1 MSAPRTLAR
10 FNNAVGPHVRES
22 RGGNRLPWVIAFA
35 GCLAAGLQTA
45 TQLCAA
51 DFGGHVA
58 LGPSLDGVYPPW
70 AFVAWWSQWNERY
83 PDAFMAAAHSGLLV
97 SCVAILV
104 LLAVKYGREGDN
116 PYLHGSARWA
126 NEGDI
131 RQAGLLSQSP
141 DHDGVYVGSWVD
153 GRGRRHYLR
162 HTGPEHVLCF
172 APTRSGKGVGLVIPT
187 LLSWP
192 HSAFVTD
199 LKGELWSL
207 TAGWRSQYARNR
219 VLRFEPAADEDTVRW
234 NPLLEIRLGTEHE
247 IADVQN
253 LATLIVDPDG
263 KGLESHWQKT
273 AQALLVGV
281 ILHVV
286 HKAALEKS
294 PATLAEVDRILAD
307 PNRPAAEL
315 WKEMT
320 VYPHVDGTVHPVV
333 GAAGRDMLD
342 RPEEEGG
349 SVLSTAK
356 SFLALYRDPV
366 VAHNTSASDF
376 RLRDLMH
383 ADCPVTLYLVTQPAD
398 KDRLRPLV
406 RTLVNMALRTLAD
419 KLAFENGAPKALYK
433 HRLLLM
439 LDEFVALKRLSIL
452 QESLAYIAGYG
463 LKAYLI
469 CQDIEQLQANEGY
482 GRDETITSNCHLQ
495 VAFPPNR
502 LTTAEHLSRLT
513 GQTTVA
519 HDQVTIN
526 GSGPALFATRS
537 RSRQWVQR
545 PLLTP
550 DECLRLPGPIKDVR
564 GSITEAGDMLV
575 FVAGRPAIYG
585 KQPLYFQDP
594 VFLAR
599 ASIPAPARAT

>member
-1 MSAPRTLAR
+1 MSAPRTIAG
-10 FNNAVGPHVRES
+10 FNNAVGPHVRER
-22 RGGNRLPWVIAFA
+22 RGADRWPWAMAFVA
-35 GCLAAGLQTA
+35 CMVAGLQTA

-51 DFGGHVA
+51 HFAQHSS
-58 LGPSLDGVYPPW
+58 LGSSFSGVYPPW
-70 AFVAWWSQWNERY
+70 AIVQWWYRWGERY
-83 PDAFMAAAHSGLLV
+83 PDAFIAAGNPGLLV
-97 SCVAILV
+97 CCGGTLLLVAIKH
-104 LLAVKYGREGDN
+104 ASQQGN

-126 NEGDI
+126 EERDI
-131 RQAGLLSQSP
+131 REAGLLAQSAAQ
-141 DHDGVYVGSWVD
+141 DGVYVGSWVD
-153 GRGRRHYLR
+153 RRGRQHYLR

-207 TAGWRSQYARNR
+207 TAGWRSQHARNR
-219 VLRFEPAADEDTVRW
+219 VLRFEPAADEHTVRW
-234 NPLLEIRLGTEHE
+234 NPLLEIRIGTEHE

-263 KGLESHWQKT
+263 KGLDSHWQKT
-273 AQALLVGV
+273 GQALLVGV
-281 ILHVV
+281 ILHAI
-286 HKAALEKS
+286 HKARVEKT
-294 PATLAEVDRILAD
+294 PATLAEVDRLLAD
-307 PNRPAAEL
+307 PTRPAAEL

-320 VYPHVDGTVHPVV
+320 VYPHVDGLVHPVV

-356 SFLALYRDPV
+356 SYLALYRDPV

-376 RLRDLMH
+376 SLRDLMH
-383 ADCPVTLYLVTQPAD
+383 ADCPVTLYLVTQPTD

-469 CQDIEQLQANEGY
+469 CQDLEQLQANEGY

-513 GQTTVA
+513 GQTTVG
-519 HDQVTIN
+519 HDQVTIS
-526 GSGPALFATRS
+526 GTGPALFASRS
-537 RSRQWVQR
+537 RTRQWVQR

-550 DECLRLPGPIKDVR
+550 DECLRLPGPLKDAS
-564 GSITEAGDMLV
+564 GSIVEAGDMLV
-575 FVAGRPAIYG
+575 FVAGCPAIYG

-594 VFLAR
+594 VFQAR
-599 ASIPAPARAT
+599 ASVPAPSRAT